1 MENNK
6 DNRINFENLKN
17 QNKMEEEEEEAYNEM
32 NVDKIVIYKNK

>member
-6 DNRINFENLKN
+6 DNNRINFENLKN

-32 NVDKIVIYKNK
+32 NVDKIVN